1 MLRKSHELKNE
12 YKNNILKPFQPQIY
26 TFFVTMNVHL
36 RLKSESKFITLKYF
50 IMELEPIFIS
60 AIVFGFAYATIDLF
74 VRRKERMLLIE
85 KGIDAPSLTPKSNRS
100 VFALKLGLLFIGVA
114 VGLLLGSVLAE
125 VTTLNEES
133 AYFSMIF
140 LFGGIGLVIS
150 HFIEKK
156 ELKEMN

>member
-1 MLRKSHELKNE
+1 
-12 YKNNILKPFQPQIY
+12 
-26 TFFVTMNVHL
+26 
-36 RLKSESKFITLKYF
+36 
-50 IMELEPIFIS
+50 MELEPIFIS

-85 KGIDAPSLTPKSNRS
+85 KGEDAPSFNSQPKKSI
-100 VFALKLGLLFIGVA
+100 FALKLGLLFIGVA
-114 VGLLLGSVLAE
+114 VGLLLGSVLVE
-125 VTTLNEES
+125 LTSLNNES

-156 ELKEMN
+156 ELKEMQK